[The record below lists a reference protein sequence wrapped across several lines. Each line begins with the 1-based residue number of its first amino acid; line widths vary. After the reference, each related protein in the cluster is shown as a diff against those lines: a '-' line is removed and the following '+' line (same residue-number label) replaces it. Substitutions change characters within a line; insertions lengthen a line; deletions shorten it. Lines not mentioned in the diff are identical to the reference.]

1 MKKLL
6 LIGVFLTIGFI
17 GNAQTYVDLGLSSGT
32 RWSNKNESGYWAYSE
47 AHSSFH
53 FSLPS
58 EEQFAEL
65 IAECNWTWTGSGYR
79 ITGPNG
85 NSIYL
90 PAEGVNDDKGS
101 RECHTPPTKD
111 TGYYWSSE
119 SFETDRETGYQY
131 TTGLYFDER
140 GYRCKQL
147 TVRLDWDRT
156 CSYIT
161 LKGSVRLV
169 Q

>member
-1 MKKLL
+1 M
-6 LIGVFLTIGFI
+6 LIVLISNITGF
-17 GNAQTYVDLGLSSGT
+17 GQTYVDLGLSSGT

-58 EEQFAEL
+58 EEQFSEL
-65 IAECNWTWTGSGYR
+65 IAECNWTWTGAGYR
-79 ITGPNG
+79 VTGPNG

-90 PAEGVNDDKGS
+90 PAEGVNDDKAS
-101 RECHTPPTKD
+101 SYCHTPPTKD

-119 SFETDRETGYQY
+119 SFETDRDSGYQY
-131 TTGLYFDER
+131 TTGLYFDQN
-140 GYRCKQL
+140 GYQCKQL
-147 TVRLDWDRT
+147 AVRLDWDRT
-156 CSYIT
+156 CYYIT
-161 LKGSVRLV
+161 LRGSVRLV